1 MSFVYVLP
9 FIILAFCFLLN
20 TPIGVGMIGACVCYF
35 LAAGR
40 DVGLIADIMMNNLYT
55 NTVMIAIPLFI
66 FTANIMNSGKVTEHM
81 FTFAKSVVG
90 KKKGAMAYVNILVSL
105 IFSGMT
111 GSAMAD
117 ASGIGLMEI
126 NEMEN
131 DGYDTAFSCA
141 ITSASATIGPIFP
154 PSIPM
159 VVYAMLS
166 GTSIGAL
173 FIGGIVPAILI
184 AIALGVYVA
193 YISKKRNYPEGN
205 KFTRKEFLKYTLK
218 ALPALMTP
226 VILIGGIYSGVVT
239 PTEAGALAA
248 LYTILIALFFYKV
261 LTFQSILRSI
271 KETVIQTAVVL
282 VMAGASIVLSH
293 IVTSSGM
300 SRIIANWVL
309 SITDNKYIFLFVIN
323 IVFLF
328 LGMIL
333 DTQTIQ
339 YVFIPLVLPVVSAL
353 GINLVH
359 FGVVVVL
366 NMMIGLSS
374 PPYGMLCFV
383 TSGIA
388 KEPLKNVFREVLPM
402 VGAMVIVLFLVT
414 YIPGLV
420 LFIPS
425 LMN

>member
-20 TPIGVGMIGACVCYF
+20 IPIGVGMIGACVCYF

>member
-1 MSFVYVLP
+1 MSFIYILP
-9 FIILAFCFLLN
+9 FIILALCFILN
-20 TPIGVGMIGACVCYF
+20 IPIGVGMIGACVTYF
-35 LAAGR
+35 AAAGK
-40 DVGLIADIMMNNLYT
+40 DIGLVADTMMNSLYT

-81 FTFAKSVVG
+81 FTFAKSVIG
-90 KKKGAMAYVNILVSL
+90 RKKGAMAYVNVLVSL

-111 GSAMAD
+111 GSALAD

-126 NEMEN
+126 KEMEN
-131 DGYDTAFSCA
+131 DGYDTSFSCA
-141 ITSASATIGPIFP
+141 VTAASATIGPIFP

-173 FIGGIVPAILI
+173 FMGGIIPALLI
-184 AIALGVYVA
+184 ALALGLYIA
-193 YISKKRNYPEGN
+193 FISKKRNYPEGN
-205 KFTRKEFLKYTLK
+205 SFTRKEFLKYTLR
-218 ALPALMTP
+218 AIPALMTP
-226 VILIGGIYSGVVT
+226 VILIGGIYSGFVT

-261 LTFQSILRSI
+261 LTLKSILKSI

-282 VMAGASIVLSH
+282 VMAGASVVLSH

-300 SRIIANWVL
+300 SKIIANWIL
-309 SITDNKYIFLFVIN
+309 SITDNKYVFLLIIN
-323 IVFLF
+323 IVFLL

-359 FGVVVVL
+359 FGVIIVL

-402 VGAMVIVLFLVT
+402 VAAMVFVLLLIT
-414 YIPGLV
+414 YIPNLV
-420 LFIPS
+420 LFIPN
-425 LMN
+425 MMK